1 MKSNYLFPIIF
12 RKIGWGVFI
21 PFLIWGVGY
30 LISGGT
36 FIEIAGSNT
45 LALFDGLTDTN
56 IFSIAKN
63 DSWTDEIIVV
73 FLTISM
79 LFIGFSKEKD
89 EDECIASIRM
99 NALIWAIMVN
109 SILLIICTLVIF
121 GTPYLNFMTIY
132 MFSLLFLFITRYFW
146 TLYRF
151 RRDAVI

>member
-12 RKIGWGVFI
+12 RKIGWGLFI

-99 NALIWAIMVN
+99 NALIYFFN
-109 SILLIICTLVIF
+109 HLLHPRILF
-121 GTPYLNFMTIY
+121 HAY
-132 MFSLLFLFITRYFW
+132 
-146 TLYRF
+146 
-151 RRDAVI
+151 